1 MSTNTK
7 RVIWMSRRP
16 YKGSPVEELDQLQ
29 LTVENGMIGD
39 HYSGTSRKRQVSL
52 MQEDFLMQVSQR
64 MGLKVDMTMTRRNIL
79 IQGINLT
86 DLIGKRFRIGTAV
99 LEGTGPCK
107 PCKQMD
113 TTIGPG
119 GWKAMEG
126 LAGITACVLEDGEVK
141 VGDELLLT

>member
-1 MSTNTK
+1 
-7 RVIWMSRRP
+7 MSRRP
-16 YKGSPVEELDQLQ
+16 HKGSPVEEVDELQ
-29 LTVENGMIGD
+29 LTVENGMLGD
-39 HYSGTSRKRQVSL
+39 HYSGISRKRQVTL
-52 MQEDFLMQVSQR
+52 MQDDFLMQVSQR
-64 MGLKVDMTMTRRNIL
+64 MGFKVDMTMTRRNIL

-113 TTIGPG
+113 KTIGPG

-126 LAGITACVLEDGEVK
+126 LAGITARVIEGGQVKPGDNLEPI
-141 VGDELLLT
+141 